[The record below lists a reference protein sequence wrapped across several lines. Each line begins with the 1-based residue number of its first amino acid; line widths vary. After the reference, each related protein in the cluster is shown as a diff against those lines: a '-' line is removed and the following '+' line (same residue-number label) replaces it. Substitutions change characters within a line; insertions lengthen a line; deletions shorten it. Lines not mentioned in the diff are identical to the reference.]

1 MTQIVLRN
9 SIDTMKPTKYIL
21 ITLISL
27 FFISCQENKK
37 TYHHE
42 FGEIFTTYFNIRYE
56 FNRSLLEEI
65 MAEFEKFNNSLNP
78 FRENSIISKVNRNE
92 TVELDSFFVNVFQRA
107 MEISRITDGAFDI
120 TVSPFVNAW
129 GFGFSNAEEVTP
141 ELIDSLSQFVGF
153 EKIRINADGY
163 IEKDDPRVHLNM
175 SAIAKGYATDVI
187 ANLLRRHGVEN
198 FLVDIGGEVVA
209 QGKSQR
215 GICWRIEIPQPT
227 FGLVHKRQTVLSV
240 CNKAM
245 ATSAN
250 NRNFRVID
258 GKVVGHTID
267 PRTGF
272 PIQQDILSA
281 TVLAD
286 DCMTADAFATAFMV
300 LGMETSRELARTIPG
315 LYYYFIYALPD
326 GNGFGAVYSEGFER
340 FFAD

>member
-1 MTQIVLRN
+1 MNPI
-9 SIDTMKPTKYIL
+9 KYIII
-21 ITLISL
+21 ITFASL
-27 FFISCQENKK
+27 LSISCQSGRNRGNM

-42 FGEIFTTYFNIRYE
+42 FGEVFTTYFNIRYE
-56 FNRSLLEEI
+56 FNRSLRKEI
-65 MAEFEKFNNSLNP
+65 LAEFEKFNNSLNP
-78 FRENSIISKVNRNE
+78 FRPYSIISKVNRNE
-92 TVELDSFFVNVFQRA
+92 PIKLDSFFVNVFQRA
-107 MEISRITDGAFDI
+107 MEISAITDGAFDI
-120 TVSPFVNAW
+120 TVSPLVNAW
-129 GFGFSNAEEVTP
+129 GFGFDNIEEVTT
-141 ELIDSLSQFVGF
+141 EVIDSLREFVGF

-163 IEKDDPRVHLNM
+163 IEKDDPRVQLNM

-187 ANLLRRHGVEN
+187 ANLLRRYGVEN

-209 QGKSQR
+209 QGKNQR

-227 FGLVHKRQTVLSV
+227 FGLIHKRQTVLSI

-250 NRNFRVID
+250 NRNFRIID
-258 GKVVGHTID
+258 GQKKGHTID

-272 PIQQDILSA
+272 PTQQDILSA
-281 TVLAD
+281 TVLAH

-300 LGMETSRELARTIPG
+300 LGMEESRELARTIPG

-326 GNGFGAVYSEGFER
+326 GSGFGAVFSEGFEQ